1 MNVSKSLLTLKRLGL
16 LPNERGWR
24 EAWLEAP
31 PCISACSEVRRLI
44 FSESKYFVMRW
55 TFCKNKSKLFE
66 FNCLNLGA
74 PKNSPFQAKIC
85 LALISNFLSVLTSLA
100 YKLPPW
106 HFFIWGLFQFE
117 KPYYL
122 VKSGRFCTFFVIFWF
137 SGSLQT
143 FFHFFSCK
151 KRPCYVLGKVENFQG
166 RSVGTF
172 FLEITIL
179 DLRRPPPSLF
189 RVNRWH
195 EGRGARHNEN
205 RFKCIKSDWPP

>member
-24 EAWLEAP
+24 EAFYPP

-122 VKSGRFCTFFVIFWF
+122 VKSGRFCTFL
-137 SGSLQT
+137 S
-143 FFHFFSCK
+143 FFDFQAVSRHFF
-151 KRPCYVLGKVENFQG
+151 
-166 RSVGTF
+166 TF
-172 FLEITIL
+172 FL
-179 DLRRPPPSLF
+179 
-189 RVNRWH
+189 
-195 EGRGARHNEN
+195 A
-205 RFKCIKSDWPP
+205 KSVLAMF